1 MRKQVGVYCR
11 NTRNFVAERKKNSP
25 HISEREKKLITP
37 RVIYNVICLKTLLC
51 KCSTIQAPIQGKA
64 EGKISQDVVGSW
76 LEFG

>member
-1 MRKQVGVYCR
+1 MYCQ
-11 NTRNFVAERKKNSP
+11 NTRNFVAERKKIP
-25 HISEREKKLITP
+25 HIFLKEKKADHTQSDIECD
-37 RVIYNVICLKTLLC
+37 CLKTLLC